1 MKLKGFIFKALL
13 LVVLLPISA
22 IAQTSAEWV
31 AKLEEMYKNS
41 SAVEITF
48 TSEGRNFSMTLGPT
62 TGSYKLTTPTEQFIS
77 DGKTIWHVFLK
88 EKKVV
93 IDSAAKSN
101 INAKS
106 LLDFSHN
113 YNALKEGNTLT
124 LFPNANI
131 SSVFANAGNVN
142 SISFNIDP
150 TAKTFK
156 IKSIIAN
163 SSRGDLKML
172 NVKIKP
178 IKKAPKFA
186 YKAAKG
192 FKVTDLRD

>member
-1 MKLKGFIFKALL
+1 MKLKSIIYNLF
-13 LVVLLPISA
+13 LVVFLTPF
-22 IAQTSAEWV
+22 IAKGQTAAELTV
-31 AKLEEMYKNS
+31 KLEELYKS
-41 SAVEITF
+41 STAVEITF
-48 TSEGRNFSMTLGPT
+48 TTEGKKFSMTLGPA

-77 DGKTIWHVFLK
+77 DGKIVWHIFLK

-113 YNALKEGNTLT
+113 YTSLKEGNALT
-124 LFPNANI
+124 FFPKPAI

-142 SISFNIDP
+142 SITFYIDP

-178 IKKAPKFA
+178 MKKAPKFS
-186 YKAAKG
+186 YKAAKS
-192 FKVTDLRD
+192 FKVTDLR